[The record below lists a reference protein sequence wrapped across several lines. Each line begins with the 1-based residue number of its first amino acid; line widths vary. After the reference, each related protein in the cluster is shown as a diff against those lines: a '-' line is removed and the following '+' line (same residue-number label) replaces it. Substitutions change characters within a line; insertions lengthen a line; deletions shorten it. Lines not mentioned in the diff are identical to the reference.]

1 MEATFFEKQIS
12 KETKCQIVKRIVLE
26 NIMRPNYLKVETG
39 HKRHFLI
46 KKRVILVKM
55 WEEWSTIVSLY
66 KI

>member
-46 KKRVILVKM
+46 KKKSYIG
-55 WEEWSTIVSLY
+55 
-66 KI
+66 

>member
-46 KKRVILVKM
+46 KKK
-55 WEEWSTIVSLY
+55 ELY
-66 KI
+66 WLKCGRNGVQL